1 MALLTAKTLMGLV
14 LGIIIILVIYF
25 VWNSVYSLLPES
37 VTVDKQSLA
46 KFDQL
51 VNDMNRLKLNQEET
65 TPIKLKSK
73 YSILLTNKEGFN
85 IEDKRYIFCKATS
98 CACLCQQSSCEKI
111 TCSEINKKFKENFNR
126 IPGNLIFLKFSYGK
140 DGIVIDQ
147 NNNK

>member
-73 YSILLTNKEGFN
+73 YSILLTNK
-85 IEDKRYIFCKATS
+85 
-98 CACLCQQSSCEKI
+98 
-111 TCSEINKKFKENFNR
+111 
-126 IPGNLIFLKFSYGK
+126 
-140 DGIVIDQ
+140 
-147 NNNK
+147 